1 MLEVL
6 LLHSWQ
12 NNGKPGRQINV
23 IRRKEL
29 VLFSQEWRRRPILE
43 KRNKEHRPPTGLRYR
58 VSIYRKFLLSVV
70 VVIVVDLIQL
80 ELLSYFSRDKEKG
93 DQNVLKLAKIEYRIS
108 SKNRALISNFS
119 EKDGCLFEGERLID
133 GALINRT
140 RERLSCF

>member
-43 KRNKEHRPPTGLRYR
+43 TRNREHRPPTGLRYR

-80 ELLSYFSRDKEKG
+80 ELLSHFSRDKEKG

>member
-1 MLEVL
+1 MLEIL
-6 LLHSWQ
+6 LLHVWKKSE
-12 NNGKPGRQINV
+12 KAGRQINV

-43 KRNKEHRPPTGLRYR
+43 KRNREHRPPTGLRYR

-80 ELLSYFSRDKEKG
+80 ELLSHFSRDKEKG

>member
-43 KRNKEHRPPTGLRYR
+43 KRNREHRPPTGLRYR

-80 ELLSYFSRDKEKG
+80 ELLSHFSRDKEKG

>member
-43 KRNKEHRPPTGLRYR
+43 KRNREHRPPTGLRYR

-80 ELLSYFSRDKEKG
+80 ELLSHFSRDKEKG
-93 DQNVLKLAKIEYRIS
+93 VQNVLKLAKIEYRIS

>member
-43 KRNKEHRPPTGLRYR
+43 KRNREHRPPTGLRYR

-80 ELLSYFSRDKEKG
+80 ELLSHFSRDREKG

-108 SKNRALISNFS
+108 SKNRSLISNFS

>member
-43 KRNKEHRPPTGLRYR
+43 KRNREHRPPTGLRYR

-80 ELLSYFSRDKEKG
+80 ELLSHFSRDKEKG
-93 DQNVLKLAKIEYRIS
+93 VQNVLKLAKIEYRIS

-119 EKDGCLFEGERLID
+119 EKDRCLFEGERLID

>member
-43 KRNKEHRPPTGLRYR
+43 KRNREHRPPTGLRYR

-70 VVIVVDLIQL
+70 VVIVIDLIQL
-80 ELLSYFSRDKEKG
+80 ELLSYFTRDKQRG
-93 DQNVLKLAKIEYRIS
+93 DQNVLKLAQIEYRIS
-108 SKNRALISNFS
+108 SKKRPGSYFKFQLKGWALIRRRTLN
-119 EKDGCLFEGERLID
+119 R
-133 GALINRT
+133 GAAY
-140 RERLSCF
+140 

>member
-43 KRNKEHRPPTGLRYR
+43 KRNREHRPPTGLRYR

-80 ELLSYFSRDKEKG
+80 ELLSHFSRDKEKG

-140 RERLSCF
+140 RERLSCL

>member
-43 KRNKEHRPPTGLRYR
+43 KRNREHRPPTGLRYR

-80 ELLSYFSRDKEKG
+80 ELLSHFSRDKEKG

-133 GALINRT
+133 GTLINRT

>member
-12 NNGKPGRQINV
+12 KNGKPGRQINV

-43 KRNKEHRPPTGLRYR
+43 KRNREHRPPTGLRYR

-80 ELLSYFSRDKEKG
+80 ELLSHFSRDKEKG

-119 EKDGCLFEGERLID
+119 EKDRCLFEGKRLID
-133 GALINRT
+133 RALINRT
-140 RERLSCF
+140 RERLSCL

>member
-43 KRNKEHRPPTGLRYR
+43 KRNREHRPPTGLKYR

-80 ELLSYFSRDKEKG
+80 ELLSHFSRGKEKG

>member
-43 KRNKEHRPPTGLRYR
+43 KRNREHRPPTGLRYR

-80 ELLSYFSRDKEKG
+80 ELLSHFSRDKEKG

-119 EKDGCLFEGERLID
+119 EKDGCLFEGERLLD

>member
-43 KRNKEHRPPTGLRYR
+43 KRNREHRPPTGLRYR

-80 ELLSYFSRDKEKG
+80 ELLSHFSRDKEKG

-119 EKDGCLFEGERLID
+119 EKDWCLFEGERLID

>member
-43 KRNKEHRPPTGLRYR
+43 KRNRENRPPTGLRYR

-80 ELLSYFSRDKEKG
+80 ELLSHFSRDKEKG

>member
-43 KRNKEHRPPTGLRYR
+43 KRNREHRPPTGLRYR

-70 VVIVVDLIQL
+70 EVGILVDLVQL
-80 ELLSYFSRDKEKG
+80 ELSSYFSRDREKG
-93 DQNVLKLAKIEYRIS
+93 NQIVLK
-108 SKNRALISNFS
+108 
-119 EKDGCLFEGERLID
+119 
-133 GALINRT
+133 
-140 RERLSCF
+140 

>member
-6 LLHSWQ
+6 LLHLWPNKCLAVKLTLSD
-12 NNGKPGRQINV
+12 GRKWNIFHKKGDQDQYWKKGIGN
-23 IRRKEL
+23 ID
-29 VLFSQEWRRRPILE
+29 
-43 KRNKEHRPPTGLRYR
+43 PPTGLGYR

-80 ELLSYFSRDKEKG
+80 ELLSHFSRDKEKG

>member
-43 KRNKEHRPPTGLRYR
+43 KRNREHRPPTGLRYR

-80 ELLSYFSRDKEKG
+80 ELLSHFSRDKEKG

-108 SKNRALISNFS
+108 SKNRSLISNFS

>member
-1 MLEVL
+1 MD
-6 LLHSWQ
+6 
-12 NNGKPGRQINV
+12 
-23 IRRKEL
+23 
-29 VLFSQEWRRRPILE
+29 
-43 KRNKEHRPPTGLRYR
+43 PPTGLRYR

-80 ELLSYFSRDKEKG
+80 ELLSHFSRDKEKG

>member
-43 KRNKEHRPPTGLRYR
+43 KRNREHRPPTGLRYR
-58 VSIYRKFLLSVV
+58 VRIYRKFLLSVV

-80 ELLSYFSRDKEKG
+80 ELLSHFSRDKEKG

>member
-43 KRNKEHRPPTGLRYR
+43 KRNREHRPLTGLRYR

-80 ELLSYFSRDKEKG
+80 ELLSHFSRDKEKG

-108 SKNRALISNFS
+108 SKNRSLISNFS

>member
-43 KRNKEHRPPTGLRYR
+43 KRNREHRPPTGLRYR
-58 VSIYRKFLLSVV
+58 VSIYQKFLLSVV

-80 ELLSYFSRDKEKG
+80 ELLSHFSRDKEKG